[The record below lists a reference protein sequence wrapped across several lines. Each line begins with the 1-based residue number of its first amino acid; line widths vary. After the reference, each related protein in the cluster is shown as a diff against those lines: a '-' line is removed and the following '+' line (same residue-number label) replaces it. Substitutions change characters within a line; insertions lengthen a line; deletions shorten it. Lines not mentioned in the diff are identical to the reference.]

1 MGRLLVLIPK
11 YLVLAFLCDLC
22 LPIPGW
28 QMSAIVLAG
37 LLPLLTVP
45 FHH

>member
-1 MGRLLVLIPK
+1 MGMLLVLIPK
-11 YLVLAFLCDLC
+11 YPVLAFLCGLC
-22 LPIPGW
+22 LPILGW
-28 QMSAIVLAG
+28 QTSAIVLAG